1 MGARNG
7 MQGPTGAAG
16 TTRAKAGPFL
26 GESVAAGDNATVAS
40 STAVDRPLAAAV
52 NPPEPRAGTVT
63 GLAFALNAD
72 PAGSSIIAYLTI
84 NGAVQASSAQT
95 LAAGS
100 TRTKS
105 GTFVGI
111 AFSAGDVLGVAT
123 RTGSAWSAT
132 GAAFAATL
140 ELTL

>member
-16 TTRAKAGPFL
+16 TTRSQRGPFVVDA
-26 GESVAAGDNATVAS
+26 VAAGDNATVAS
-40 STAVDRPLAAAV
+40 ATPVARLIGGAA

-63 GLAFALNAD
+63 GLAFALSDD
-72 PAGSSIIAYLTI
+72 PAGSSIIAYLTV
-84 NGAVQASSAQT
+84 NGTVQASSAQT

-105 GTFVGI
+105 GTFTGV
-111 AFSAGDVLGVAT
+111 AFTPGDVLGIAT
-123 RTGSAWSAT
+123 RTGSGWTAT
-132 GAAFAATL
+132 TAAFVGVL
-140 ELTL
+140 EVTQ